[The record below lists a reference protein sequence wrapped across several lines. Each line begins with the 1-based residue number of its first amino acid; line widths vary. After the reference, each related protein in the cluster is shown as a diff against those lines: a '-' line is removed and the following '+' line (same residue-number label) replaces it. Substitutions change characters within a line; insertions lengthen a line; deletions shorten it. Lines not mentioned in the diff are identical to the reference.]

1 MSKKNDKLATYKKI
15 RELQKN
21 LKEQTNKTLQD
32 SLFNLTEL
40 YNFDRLYDYTN
51 ILQIESMAIDPF
63 EQIRRNLENISFPI
77 LNINSMSEL
86 AQKTMQQLQPMINLA
101 TETNEVFNHF
111 NNSIFNTSREVVKI
125 INQFS
130 ESITPNI
137 PQLTL
142 SNLEIHTSLLN
153 QIQNNTN
160 FLGLGV
166 AAYESFNN
174 LAFSN
179 YNKLNNIITGSN
191 LNFQHI
197 FNDIINKPLFSNIDF
212 NSISEFYQTFSNS
225 LMDDFTY
232 IENKTEDIVINNGNI
247 SNIIEENFDYRDFID
262 EHIKQIEDSLT
273 INNGT
278 NNNTAKI
285 IVNNLNINYYQNSKQ
300 KLSAKEILLQ
310 IFINF
315 IINIICD
322 IAIFHYTTIFNEKND
337 IPAISKPAMTSFE
350 GHNTITEN
358 VEQYN
363 KNNTTITNN
372 AGNID
377 NANNTNNIINKQ
389 KNTK

>member
-51 ILQIESMAIDPF
+51 LLQIESMAIDPF

-174 LAFSN
+174 LVFSN

-232 IENKTEDIVINNGNI
+232 IENKTKDIVINNGNI

-262 EHIKQIEDSLT
+262 EHIKQIEDSLK
-273 INNGT
+273 T
-278 NNNTAKI
+278 NNSTNDNTAKI

-310 IFINF
+310 IFINL
-315 IINIICD
+315 IVNIICD
-322 IAIFHYTTIFNEKND
+322 IALFHYNTINEEND
-337 IPAISKPAMTSFE
+337 VPAISKPATTSFE
-350 GHNTITEN
+350 GHNTITEI

-363 KNNTTITNN
+363 QNNR
-372 AGNID
+372 
-377 NANNTNNIINKQ
+377 
-389 KNTK
+389 

>member
-51 ILQIESMAIDPF
+51 LLQIESMAIDPF

-86 AQKTMQQLQPMINLA
+86 AKQTMQQLQPMINLA

-111 NNSIFNTSREVVKI
+111 NNSIFKTTREIANIVNK
-125 INQFS
+125 FS
-130 ESITPNI
+130 ESITPKI
-137 PQLTL
+137 PLLTL

-174 LAFSN
+174 LVFSN

-262 EHIKQIEDSLT
+262 EHIKQIEDSLK
-273 INNGT
+273 T
-278 NNNTAKI
+278 NNSTNDNTAKI

-310 IFINF
+310 IFINL
-315 IINIICD
+315 IVNIICD
-322 IAIFHYTTIFNEKND
+322 IALFHYNTINEEND
-337 IPAISKPAMTSFE
+337 VPAISKPATTSFE
-350 GHNTITEN
+350 GHNTITEI

-363 KNNTTITNN
+363 KNNTPITNN

-377 NANNTNNIINKQ
+377 NTNNTNNTINKQ

>member
-51 ILQIESMAIDPF
+51 LLQIESMAIDPF
-63 EQIRRNLENISFPI
+63 EQLRRNLENISFPI

-174 LAFSN
+174 LVFSN

-262 EHIKQIEDSLT
+262 EHIKQIEDSLK
-273 INNGT
+273 T
-278 NNNTAKI
+278 NNSTNDNTAKI

-310 IFINF
+310 IFINL
-315 IINIICD
+315 IVNIICD
-322 IAIFHYTTIFNEKND
+322 IALFHYNTINEEND
-337 IPAISKPAMTSFE
+337 VPAISKPATTSFE
-350 GHNTITEN
+350 GHNTITEI

-377 NANNTNNIINKQ
+377 NTNNTNNTINKQ

>member
-51 ILQIESMAIDPF
+51 LLQIESMAIDPF

-174 LAFSN
+174 LVFSN

-232 IENKTEDIVINNGNI
+232 IENKTKDIVINNGNI

-262 EHIKQIEDSLT
+262 EHIKQIEDSLK
-273 INNGT
+273 T
-278 NNNTAKI
+278 NNSTNDNTAKI

-310 IFINF
+310 IFINL
-315 IINIICD
+315 IVNIICD
-322 IAIFHYTTIFNEKND
+322 IALFHYNTINEEND
-337 IPAISKPAMTSFE
+337 VPAISKPATTSFE
-350 GHNTITEN
+350 GHNTITEI

-363 KNNTTITNN
+363 KNNTPITNN

-377 NANNTNNIINKQ
+377 NTNNTNNTINKQ

>member
-51 ILQIESMAIDPF
+51 LLQIESMAIDPF
-63 EQIRRNLENISFPI
+63 EQIRKNLENISFPV

-111 NNSIFNTSREVVKI
+111 NNSVFNTSREVVKI

-174 LAFSN
+174 LVFSN

-262 EHIKQIEDSLT
+262 EHIKQIEDSLK
-273 INNGT
+273 T
-278 NNNTAKI
+278 NNSTNDNTAKI

-310 IFINF
+310 IFINL
-315 IINIICD
+315 IVNIICD
-322 IAIFHYTTIFNEKND
+322 IALFHYNTINEEND
-337 IPAISKPAMTSFE
+337 VPAISKPATTSFE
-350 GHNTITEN
+350 GHNTITEI

-363 KNNTTITNN
+363 KNNTPITNN

-377 NANNTNNIINKQ
+377 NTNNTNNTINKQ